1 MKMKDLFKKP
11 LLYIIISSLLIAGLV
26 IGLCVAFIPRSKK
39 SNVSNNG
46 TDGFTEEQI
55 KFFKDLE
62 INSSFDKSGELVE
75 IDKNILL
82 DSETIS
88 EVFYLSDDYMV
99 VRVKKTE
106 GDIVPVVTESIE
118 VMKKTIDGTQRVI
131 GGVSLIGSEYDVIYV
146 TGDYA
151 IISQRVKMIDGSAV
165 VYYGIMN
172 LQNKSLIVDFGKYDI
187 SYFVNDLVALGYS
200 QEDSCTFDVYYNGV
214 HTKSYS
220 NVVLEMELENVLNLY
235 SKDQFYMIGS
245 KNGQFCELLNIQLQA
260 QPCAENEAVFNEL
273 DSYYNF
279 ITFPMVKYLSE
290 NLYFVQNLSGDYTN
304 MQNISNYSYFF
315 NAESGEK
322 LRQEYT
328 SYYLDVNLLSN
339 GYICLAY
346 ANVNEDVANNN
357 VYLNNEFKE
366 IWNYSGYG
374 YLDFT
379 FGDLFIFKKGDVYDI
394 ANSKLEIF
402 ASSNVRP
409 EIGNDYLWTDSGV
422 FDKHGNTVDFDE
434 YNFVSNSFG
443 DYRLASILT
452 VYEDRSERQW
462 FLINKAGEKKEIENV
477 ASEFEGAML
486 LNVGFYVV
494 NSDGGFIL
502 FDLEKDESHEFQ
514 ELNYSIKGNK
524 LYLFGK
530 TNEVESIKV
539 FNLLTGNNII
549 RTNYNNAALIQ
560 AKDDTIELMS
570 TAGKESNSF
579 QESNV
584 YVYYSGSNHFNWDLD
599 KRSGAEKK
607 SVTHNGLTFT
617 GAVTF
622 ESFSSVALSLSIW
635 FGAVQIDGYKI
646 TKYIVKGRD
655 IAGNERILKEESV
668 LNDNI
673 KIETGYTGARLQS
686 VWVDVYVQPITY
698 EVMYF
703 SEYGEIEL
711 TGTIV
716 YHSRYTNLDLS
727 SPAGELL
734 YWVCVYPYDEEL
746 SVASIK
752 NNDICLFP
760 AVQILFAVWDTSRTI
775 YFMNG
780 QEQVSAKTLSYNDKY
795 EFPSVTK
802 QGYTFDGWW
811 TEATGGR
818 EITKDD
824 KVTFAGKE
832 QTLYAHWK
840 PNTYDFIFNMNEKGL
855 KKWDSDSNQ
864 FNTYNMSSYYE
875 DEDANGSFVNGGL
888 ITIGGASPTL
898 PGYEFLGWYTEQTN
912 GVKVEDGVS
921 GLLDNKAG
929 SVTLYAHWS
938 PISDK
943 KFDVYENSELIDLD
957 QKNNVEWGVKTSV
970 EIDKHDVLSKDST
983 YHYLFFSIVHE
994 EGTDYFESSNSDIF
1008 QLSIDGVGFFS
1019 ITKQDS
1025 KYKIEVSAL
1034 QKNVVIHYNHIEV
1047 DLIYDNGTGENGE
1060 ISVIKGKKYGEFGE
1074 LPSPVKKG
1082 YTFDGWYTAATGG
1095 TKIDETILVTT
1106 SEDHSLYAHWRANE
1120 YEVNFYSACGTKFN
1134 PITVAFGEEYS
1145 NLPKEPVRVGYTF
1158 KGWYPSEEITEE
1170 STKITENTKVTT
1182 AGEHTLYAHWEANEY
1197 KVNFDSAGGELVDS
1211 KYVVFDGEYGEL
1223 STPNKNGYEFLG
1235 WYTAASGGTKIDENT
1250 SVKTAGEHTLYAHWQ
1265 GIEFSFEF
1273 DVNGGQLQS
1282 GYNPIQVV
1290 TSVQVNFIFPKATSA
1305 GYNSFVWVNENL
1317 NLKFYAGEVENI
1329 RDELAKSVDFEG
1341 ENIQITLTA
1350 DWSEAQNVL
1359 ITLNSNYESGETTS
1373 QDAIFGQ
1380 PYINLPEL
1388 ERIGYTFDG
1397 WWTEA
1402 TGGTKI
1408 DETTLV
1414 TTSEDHIIFAHWTPI
1429 KYSVQFNA
1437 NGGSGSIYSQN
1448 FVFGTN
1454 AEIKAVFERNGYKFV
1469 GWSLGINEPVSES
1482 NLLDSFVKSNEQ
1494 NIYLYAIWQANE
1506 VLVTLNANGGVLED
1520 TTSKN
1525 VTFDANYG
1533 ILPTPV
1539 RVGYTFKGW
1548 YTEYGALVSQY
1559 SIVKISNAHTLVAKW
1574 SLNSYIV
1581 EFDAN
1586 GGSVEPQ
1593 NRLYYFG
1600 DQYANLPTPVRVG
1613 YIFDG
1618 WYTEAT
1624 GGNEVTAD
1632 TTVEIAQ
1639 NHTLYA
1645 HWIARSYIVNFNAN
1659 GGNGEMQNQEFLFGE
1674 STRLYENSFENE
1686 GYMFVGWSQTSNG
1699 SVDLDDM
1706 EIVDT
1711 IVTQLTPQV
1720 FTLYAI
1726 WAPIEYTV
1734 ILNNIDGN
1742 GGQKPFIVNYDEILE
1757 IDKSIFNYNNYILL
1771 GFATSQ
1777 SGDEVYC
1784 VNQEKE
1790 ELKNLVNTPDGIVNL
1805 WAVWAFEIEFDSA
1818 IKNGDFDEV
1827 IGDMPSQLVRLNQNN
1842 PINPNV
1848 FSRKFYVFEN
1858 WSVSV
1863 GDYSLNIPNDEKNL
1877 EKLEKY
1883 EKLNIDTYGS
1893 VVFSANW
1900 IERQITIK
1908 FENNLS
1914 GVSEPAPDLIE
1925 PIVISI
1931 SSENVKI
1938 DNLNNCLKV
1947 SLDEL
1952 SNNNGWAFDGYFL
1965 NGVKLENNVLRIY
1978 DAPEGNQVLINVNW
1992 LKKYSVKMQFRYP
2005 FIDDSGIVYGQL
2017 VEKYL
2022 AGFDAQNRPIFSDE
2036 AAYVFDRKNSLTFNA
2051 EDFKSSF
2058 WGDDGLLLIG
2068 VKFEDVCYRL
2078 ISVTSNLTG
2087 STDISQTLVTFSFEN
2102 ENDVELVFNYVE
2114 RVNVNFQLM
2123 EGEVIDDSIIGS
2135 NGLDIDK
2142 NASIGDELLRRYG
2155 RTIDKLPIATKTNLT
2170 FANWKTSDLDFVDVN
2185 TEFSNDAIL
2194 IAHWKALVNY
2204 QIVDQNGQIIATEL
2218 INDLVELGSLSS
2230 NLDNL
2235 LLKWNNNESL
2245 SSLQNEFYSGR
2256 DLLFN
2261 KFILNGKIYR
2271 FGGLKGIDDQD
2282 YFNGEIN
2289 QNMIL
2294 SIVLIERTFVTFEI
2308 DDDENSV
2315 VGIEDF
2321 SEYFNSILDELKE
2334 KNIEIALNTSGK
2346 LEIVYEQNKYK
2357 FVIEGDLGTSL
2368 SYYFN
2373 GPTRT
2378 GALFVGWENI
2388 RTLELWTKENPLN
2401 LSDNGLVL
2409 KAKYVE
2415 LKNSIQFLYF
2425 DGDEDEYIA
2434 YSTMSFEELNFGSEN
2449 SIELSYEDIKGDYV
2463 FKNITDESG
2472 TEYCPLK
2479 VIKFNNIVPNSEI
2492 MTDITTPGAD
2502 FSIVIS
2508 KEDFLNGNV
2517 YVYIVYSPLA
2527 E

>member
-235 SKDQFYMIGS
+235 SKDQFYMIGI
-245 KNGQFCELLNIQLQA
+245 KNNQFCELLNIQLQA

-290 NLYFVQNLSGDYTN
+290 NLYFVQNLSGDYIN

-486 LNVGFYVV
+486 LNVGFYVI
-494 NSDGGFIL
+494 NADGCFIL
-502 FDLEKDESHEFQ
+502 FDLEKNESHEFQ

-539 FNLLTGNNII
+539 FNYWICKTISNNEQSDNNIGEK
-549 RTNYNNAALIQ
+549 L
-560 AKDDTIELMS
+560 D
-570 TAGKESNSF
+570 ESEINENLDLVAWSSK
-579 QESNV
+579 QVNV
-584 YVYYSGSNHFNWDLD
+584 YVYYSGSTHFNWDLT
-599 KRSGAEKK
+599 KRDAENKT
-607 SVTHNGLTFT
+607 SVTHNGKTFT
-617 GAVTF
+617 GYVSYTSELSGNFF
-622 ESFSSVALSLSIW
+622 ESTIKYKGRVT
-635 FGAVQIDGYKI
+635 IDGYK
-646 TKYIVKGRD
+646 V
-655 IAGNERILKEESV
+655 
-668 LNDNI
+668 
-673 KIETGYTGARLQS
+673 TGYAIKVKTASSGEKTISSDSNLDWWGLRSNDSQCTFERSTIKEL
-686 VWVDVYVQPITY
+686 WIDVYVEPITY
-698 EVMYF
+698 NLYLFSLYGDIEDDSLQIKYH
-703 SEYGEIEL
+703 SEYKGL
-711 TGTIV
+711 P
-716 YHSRYTNLDLS
+716 DLK
-727 SPAGELL
+727 
-734 YWVCVYPYDEEL
+734 
-746 SVASIK
+746 SVAGTFFGWTSSESLKEIS
-752 NNDICLFP
+752 NNDICHVDQDDTLI
-760 AVQILFAVWDTSRTI
+760 ASWDTSRTV

-780 QEQVSAKTLSYNDKY
+780 DTLDFSMTVYY
-795 EFPSVTK
+795 GIRYSLFSFPSPSSTK
-802 QGYTFDGWW
+802 RGYTFDGWW
-811 TEATGGR
+811 TTKETGGR
-818 EITKDD
+818 EITKKD

-832 QTLYAHWK
+832 QTLYARWK
-840 PNTYDFIFNMNEKGL
+840 ANSYGFSFYKNESQCL
-855 KKWDSDSNQ
+855 KWNSDNNSYERYQTN
-864 FNTYNMSSYYE
+864 SSYYGVS
-875 DEDANGSFVNGGL
+875 GSFTNGGS
-888 ITIGGASPTL
+888 ITISGENPTL
-898 PGYEFLGWYTEQTN
+898 PGYTFDGWWTTKDTSGEE
-912 GVKVEDGVS
+912 VKNEASGIFDGKV
-921 GLLDNKAG
+921 DK
-929 SVTLYAHWS
+929 VQLYAHWS
-938 PISDK
+938 PINDK
-943 KFDVYENSELIDLD
+943 KIDVYENSEPIV
-957 QKNNVEWGVKTSV
+957 QNNNVKWGDKTSV
-970 EIDKHDVLSKDST
+970 QIDKNDVSSVNN
-983 YHYLFFSIVHE
+983 HLFFSIVHE

-1034 QKNVVIHYNHIEV
+1034 QENVVIHYNHIKV
-1047 DLIYDNGTGENGE
+1047 NLIYDNGTGENGE
-1060 ISVIKGKKYGEFGE
+1060 ISVIKGKKYGELGE
-1074 LPSPVKKG
+1074 LPSPNKNG
-1082 YTFDGWYTAATGG
+1082 YKFLGWYTAASGG
-1095 TKIDETILVTT
+1095 TKIDETISVKK
-1106 SEDHSLYAHWRANE
+1106 SEDHSLYAHWEANK
-1120 YEVNFYSACGTKFN
+1120 YEVNFYSACGTEFN
-1134 PITVAFGEEYS
+1134 PITVAFGKEYS
-1145 NLPKEPVRVGYTF
+1145 NLPEPDREGYTF

-1170 STKITENTKVTT
+1170 STKITENTIVKT

-1197 KVNFDSAGGELVDS
+1197 KVDFDSAGGELVDS
-1211 KYVVFDGEYGEL
+1211 KYVVFDGEYGKL
-1223 STPNKNGYEFLG
+1223 PSPNRNGYTFKG
-1235 WYTAASGGTKIDENT
+1235 WHTEETGESLITENT
-1250 SVKTAGEHTLYAHWQ
+1250 TVKTAQDHTLYAHWE
-1265 GIEFSFEF
+1265 GIKFSFVF
-1273 DVNGGQLQS
+1273 DANGGQLQS

-1290 TSVQVNFIFPKATSA
+1290 TSDQVSFTFPKATST
-1305 GYNSFVWVNENL
+1305 GHNSFVWVLNEK
-1317 NLKFYAGEVENI
+1317 LKFNAGKVENI
-1329 RDELAKSVDFEG
+1329 RDVLAKSVVFEG

-1388 ERIGYTFDG
+1388 ERLGYTFDG

-1414 TTSEDHIIFAHWTPI
+1414 TKSENHTLYAHWTPI

-1454 AEIKAVFERNGYKFV
+1454 AEIEAVFERNGYMFV
-1469 GWSLGINEPVSES
+1469 GWSLGVNEPVIES
-1482 NLLDSFVKSNEQ
+1482 DLLDSFVKSNEQ

-1506 VLVTLNANGGVLED
+1506 VLVTLDANGGVLED

-1533 ILPTPV
+1533 LLPTPV
-1539 RVGYTFKGW
+1539 KEGWSFAGW
-1548 YTEYGALVSQY
+1548 YTEYGTLVSQY
-1559 SIVKISNAHTLVAKW
+1559 SIVKIPNAHTLVARW

-1600 DQYANLPTPVRVG
+1600 DKYANLPTPVRVG
-1613 YIFDG
+1613 YTFDG

-1645 HWIARSYIVNFNAN
+1645 HWSAKSYTITFNAN
-1659 GGNGEMQNQEFLFGE
+1659 NGNGEMQNQEFLFGE
-1674 STRLYENSFENE
+1674 STQLYENSFENE
-1686 GYMFVGWSQTSNG
+1686 GYMFVGWSLTSSGN
-1699 SVDLDDM
+1699 VVLADM
-1706 EIVDT
+1706 GIVDT
-1711 IVTQLTPQV
+1711 IITQLMDQT
-1720 FTLYAI
+1720 FMLYAI
-1726 WAPIEYTV
+1726 WSPIEYTV

-1742 GGQKPFIVNYDEILE
+1742 GRQEILNIKHNEVFE
-1757 IDKSIFNYNNYILL
+1757 INKARFNYNNYILL

-1818 IKNGDFDEV
+1818 IENGDFDEV

-1848 FSRKFYVFEN
+1848 FSRKFYVFDS

-1883 EKLNIDTYGS
+1883 EKLNIDTEGS

-1914 GVSEPAPDLIE
+1914 GGGEPAPDLIE

-1965 NGVKLENNVLRIY
+1965 NGVKLENNVLQIY

-2005 FIDDSGIVYGQL
+2005 FVDNSGIVYGQL

-2078 ISVTSNLTG
+2078 ISVTSNVTG
-2087 STDISQTLVTFSFEN
+2087 SADISQTLVTFSFEN
-2102 ENDVELVFNYVE
+2102 ENNVELVFNYVE

-2123 EGEVIDDSIIGS
+2123 EGEKIENSIIGS

-2170 FANWKTSDLDFVDVN
+2170 FANWKTSDLNFVYVD
-2185 TEFSNDAIL
+2185 TEFSNDATL

-2235 LLKWNNNESL
+2235 LLKWNNNEGL
-2245 SSLQNEFYSGR
+2245 SNLQNEFYSGR

-2449 SIELSYEDIKGDYV
+2449 SIELSYEDIIGDYV
-2463 FKNITDESG
+2463 FQNITDDSG
-2472 TEYCPLK
+2472 TEYCPSK